1 MAGITNLGVP
11 SSDNYQIG
19 RGALMLD
26 LFDDSGND
34 TKSFLHL
41 GNCTSFALTVE
52 EETLEHQNNREELAV
67 TDVTVTL
74 TKSVSGSAV
83 FDEITKEIQQLF
95 FSGALADDDLGAAIV
110 RGSTA
115 NRLVANYAK
124 QAGSNYGWVFDKHT
138 PLYADGTDLADS
150 TSPRLRNM
158 LADPDSTKVEVF
170 KITGDV
176 QCVVGDDYD
185 IDEEN
190 GTIIIHSDGTNVSGY
205 AGDFSICFAT
215 AEEDIP
221 RVNLLQK
228 SAVRG
233 RLMFVGENA
242 ANGDRYEVFLN
253 KVKLQADGDHAFIGD
268 DFSAVSLTL
277 TAEKDETYDAASPI
291 GSITRIDQAF

>member
-1 MAGITNLGVP
+1 MADITNLGVP

-19 RGALMLD
+19 RGALLLD
-26 LFDDSGND
+26 LFDDAGSD

-74 TKSVSGSAV
+74 TKSVTGNAV
-83 FDEITKEIQQLF
+83 LDEITKEVQQLF
-95 FSGALADDDLGAAIV
+95 FSGALADDDLGAAIS
-110 RGSTA
+110 RGSTLNSTTA
-115 NRLVANYAK
+115 NLVI
-124 QAGSNYGWVFDKHT
+124 QSGSAYGWKFDKHV
-138 PLYADGTDLADS
+138 PLFANASDVADN

-158 LADPDSTKVEVF
+158 QADPDGTKVEVYLAPAG
-170 KITGDV
+170 T
-176 QCVVGDDYD
+176 QLVVGDDYD

-190 GTIIIHSDGTNVSGY
+190 GTLIIHSDGTNTAAYGGSLSV
-205 AGDFSICFAT
+205 CFAT
-215 AEEDIP
+215 AGVDVP

-242 ANGDRYEVFLN
+242 ANGARYEVFLN
-253 KVKLQADGDHAFIGD
+253 KVKLEADGDHSFIGD
-268 DFSAVSLTL
+268 DFTAVSLSL
-277 TAEKDETYDAASPI
+277 TAEKDEAYDSASPI
-291 GSITRIDQAF
+291 GTITRIDQAF